1 MAAFSKMMSASE
13 GRFLTQL
20 EEEAALVGALELRQ
34 RMVVSR
40 MIAHNEYSIV
50 DFATQ
55 AFCDIMGEFS
65 APKGSARRKKGHQD
79 GRIMLRFM
87 AQAIREGS
95 SDIFF
100 EKVLSW
106 LVGHLDERNVS
117 GRHMEVFVHF
127 IHQGVLREL
136 PENLHGF
143 VDPIFEEVIDFI
155 RLSSHSGTI
164 QRAHRRIADFAA
176 TRVMELLPDTK
187 AKYGAASAPKCK
199 RDFELLVKEVA
210 RLMKAPSQAA
220 MSMQFATWLIDRL
233 MNQVSYTPEVW
244 YWSFLALREGV
255 VHCCGT
261 EAGDA
266 ISPLL
271 ETMADHAPN
280 LLEAVEL
287 TTAAGEIANASASLL
302 IEMGEPLGLLR
313 KDEFEKT
320 VSMVNRELV
329 GRLAAISASMVE
341 EAQGPFLAD
350 LWCGEILPKMPS
362 TSTKLL
368 AANIKAL
375 VTAASA
381 HVSKPVAEKF
391 KEMLMRLVGVARRAE
406 AAEKLSSLADEIA
419 AEVADWATESFG
431 SSASAVRACYSDV
444 RLAIGQVVKLLPS
457 GPSSVNGWQ
466 FRQYVTTLVL
476 PNYAAAPSAMEQTYS
491 RIVDC
496 IQRHM
501 TTEDARTASAYFT
514 EAMGC
519 FARFNRFNGVRR
531 NLDQLTVGAVERGYQ
546 AAPRHETLAR
556 HGIEA
561 GRRDGAF
568 LLKKAILAAIVS
580 GEQAEAHLHDYFRN
594 EQVRLSGLPGGVVVE
609 FVRGLQEQMHDY
621 PEIVQLLVGLAKA
634 APGYT
639 SAAKLSAHSLKLAT
653 EVSTRVVNQAP
664 GYREKLSENGLE
676 ACIRDNSIMI
686 RGLAYYL
693 QVSPNDVTPMR
704 DWWIRRIGKNIRAK
718 PDASSNGAKCSTI
731 NLESIA
737 HAFQSVLDH
746 EEWEYVVD
754 YLQTV
759 FNPNRKE
766 ESTVRIAP
774 SPSGMF
780 GLPISVPS
788 SFSEIDFV

>member
-1 MAAFSKMMSASE
+1 MAAFSKLMIASE
-13 GRFLTQL
+13 GRFLTQI
-20 EEEAALVGALELRQ
+20 EEETALSCALELRQ

-40 MIAHNEYSIV
+40 LIEQNEYSIV

-55 AFCDIMGEFS
+55 AFCNIMDEFT
-65 APKGSARRKKGHQD
+65 APQGSARRKKGHQD

-95 SDIFF
+95 SEIFF

-143 VDPIFEEVIDFI
+143 VDPVFEEVIEFI

-176 TRVMELLPDTK
+176 TRVMELLPETK
-187 AKYGAASAPKCK
+187 AKYGASSLPKCK

-210 RLMKAPSQAA
+210 RLMKAPSQPA
-220 MSMQFATWLIDRL
+220 MAMQFASWLIDRL
-233 MNQVSYTPEVW
+233 MNQVSYEHKVW

-261 EAGDA
+261 EAGAA
-266 ISPLL
+266 ISPLF
-271 ETMADHAPN
+271 ETMADHAPQ
-280 LLEAVEL
+280 LMEAVEL
-287 TTAAGEIANASASLL
+287 ASAAGEIANSAASLL

-320 VSMVNRELV
+320 VAMVNREIIGQLS
-329 GRLAAISASMVE
+329 AIGASVVE
-341 EAQGPFLAD
+341 ELQSPFLAA
-350 LWCGEILPKMPS
+350 LWCDEVLAKMPH
-362 TSTKLL
+362 TSTQHL
-368 AANIKAL
+368 AANVKAL
-375 VTAASA
+375 VAATSK
-381 HVSKPVAEKF
+381 HVSPPVAAKF
-391 KEMLMRLVGVARRAE
+391 KDMLMRLVGVARRTE
-406 AAEKLSSLADEIA
+406 TAEKLSIIAEQLAVD
-419 AEVADWATESFG
+419 VSDWATESFG
-431 SSASAVRACYSDV
+431 SSAKAVRACYADI
-444 RLAIGQVVKLLPS
+444 RLAIAHVVKLLPA

-466 FRQYVTTLVL
+466 FRQYLTTYVL
-476 PNYAAAPSAMEQTYS
+476 PNYSAAPNAMEQTYS
-491 RIVDC
+491 RLVDG
-496 IQRHM
+496 INQHM
-501 TTEDARTASAYFT
+501 SGEDARAATAYFVD
-514 EAMGC
+514 AMGC
-519 FARFNRFNGVRR
+519 FERFNRFNGVRR
-531 NLDQLTVGAVERGYQ
+531 NLEHMTVSAVERGYQ
-546 AAPRHETLAR
+546 AAPRHETLSR

-568 LLKKAILAAIVS
+568 LLKKAILAAVVS
-580 GEQAEAHLHDYFRN
+580 GEQAEANLHSYFCN

-609 FVRGLQEQMHDY
+609 FVRGLQEQMRDY
-621 PEIVQLLVGLAKA
+621 PEVVQLLVGLAKA

-639 SAAKLSAHSLKLAT
+639 SAAKLNAHSLTLAT

-664 GYREKLSENGLE
+664 GYREKLSETGLE

-693 QVSPNDVTPMR
+693 QASPNDVTPMR

-718 PDASSNGAKCSTI
+718 PEATSNGAKCSTI
-731 NLESIA
+731 NLEAIA
-737 HAFQSVLDH
+737 TAFNTVLDH

-759 FNPNRKE
+759 FNPNRKVDA
-766 ESTVRIAP
+766 STHPVP
-774 SPSGMF
+774 SPVGSF
-780 GLPISVPS
+780 GLPINMPS
-788 SFSEIDFV
+788 SFSDIEFV